1 MRKLLVVMLA
11 GLVTC
16 GSAYAADTKTDMK
29 KTDAMNPQQTKMK
42 DCNDQAGDKKG
53 DDRKAFMKTCLS
65 AKPAKKEAAPVGFT
79 WKDFYTPPVGPWFG
93 PDWPVGRP
101 IKKYG
106 FCWVNTDVALRD
118 QFGYWKVC

>member
-1 MRKLLVVMLA
+1 MRKIVLTVAGTTALLWSASLLSDRTEAMTVGASAVRAAVEQVDPMDVV
-11 GLVTC
+11 
-16 GSAYAADTKTDMK
+16 
-29 KTDAMNPQQTKMK
+29 
-42 DCNDQAGDKKG
+42 
-53 DDRKAFMKTCLS
+53 KARRR
-65 AKPAKKEAAPVGFT
+65 ARARAKEAAPVGFT

>member
-1 MRKLLVVMLA
+1 MRKLVLTVA
-11 GLVTC
+11 GTTALLW
-16 GSAYAADTKTDMK
+16 SASLLSDRTEAMTVGASAVRTAVEQIDPMDTVK
-29 KTDAMNPQQTKMK
+29 AR
-42 DCNDQAGDKKG
+42 
-53 DDRKAFMKTCLS
+53 RKARV
-65 AKPAKKEAAPVGFT
+65 AKKEAAPVGFT

>member
-1 MRKLLVVMLA
+1 MRKLVLTVA
-11 GLVTC
+11 GSTALLW
-16 GSAYAADTKTDMK
+16 SAYLLSDRTEAMTVGASAVRAAV
-29 KTDAMNPQQTKMK
+29 
-42 DCNDQAGDKKG
+42 DQIDPMDVVAARKG
-53 DDRKAFMKTCLS
+53 
-65 AKPAKKEAAPVGFT
+65 AKAKKAKAKAKKKEPTVTGFT

-106 FCWVNTDVALRD
+106 FCWVNSDVALRD